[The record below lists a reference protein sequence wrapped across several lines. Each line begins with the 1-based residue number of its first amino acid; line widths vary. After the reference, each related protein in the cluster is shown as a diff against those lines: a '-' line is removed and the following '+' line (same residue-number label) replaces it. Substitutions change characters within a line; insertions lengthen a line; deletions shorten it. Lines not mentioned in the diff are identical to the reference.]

1 MPSALRVRLGHVLQ
15 VIVSRVPRSSLHSYS
30 MILSTVQL
38 PLLRKLTIS
47 NGPNSDKASRIFY
60 LSFDHWRERTDG
72 EREMICRVT
81 SIQGFWNRA
90 SVPWIEVSH
99 HVFFVDRV
107 DVLEFSIASPP
118 IENNFSFHVPD
129 FFTSSSPLLINRSLH
144 WPDEISP
151 RKFLVNNNEEIEIHV
166 DMILFTLY
174 LRQVEVIS
182 VHQRYPHWVSSVVQ
196 VWLSSIHKEYQKGE
210 QLYLTTSDWEKVRL

>member
-1 MPSALRVRLGHVLQ
+1 
-15 VIVSRVPRSSLHSYS
+15 

-81 SIQGFWNRA
+81 SIQGFWNRT
-90 SVPWIEVSH
+90 SVPWIEVSL
-99 HVFFVDRV
+99 RRG
-107 DVLEFSIASPP
+107 SIMYFLWTASMSL
-118 IENNFSFHVPD
+118 N
-129 FFTSSSPLLINRSLH
+129 SPLQTLRSRLTFLSM
-144 WPDEISP
+144 WLFYIFISSTDKP
-151 RKFLVNNNEEIEIHV
+151 FITFLRVNFFVNNNEEIEIHV

-196 VWLSSIHKEYQKGE
+196 V
-210 QLYLTTSDWEKVRL
+210 